1 MLEAP
6 ANHRAS
12 EPWLRGWGESLLVR
26 LRAECGLE
34 GWGVAETQP
43 AVGRAIVEARP
54 HASFADGEMASLG
67 GIAERVIGLSAAA
80 PAPLWRAV
88 YDATLLFGR
97 RGAVLQALSAVDL
110 ACADL
115 LGRYLGVGV
124 STLLGGRYRDT
135 VPAYASM
142 VLPNDV
148 AQAGALG
155 RHVGAAGFGAV
166 KLGWG
171 AFSADDARVLEL
183 IEAVLSEL
191 PAGCRVA
198 FDPGY
203 ERRRSPS
210 ETLRLVRALSRY
222 EPLWVEE
229 PCHPDDLEGYARLAA
244 RVDVPIAAGEAS
256 ATAGE
261 FAQLVEAG
269 VEVLQPDLSRCGG
282 FTVARQVAALAELGN
297 RRVVPHAWQND
308 LLLAATLG
316 FCASLPQ
323 PTWAEVCVADTPLRE
338 ISEPRLALSEGAL
351 AVPDLPGLGVTPDPG
366 AVARL
371 RADR

>member
-1 MLEAP
+1 MLHAP
-6 ANHRAS
+6 ASHRAS
-12 EPWLRGWGESLLVR
+12 EPWLRGWGESFLVR

-43 AVGRAIVEARP
+43 AVGRAIVEAR
-54 HASFADGEMASLG
+54 AQSSFADGGMASLG

-80 PAPLWRAV
+80 PTPLWRAV

-97 RGAVLQALSAVDL
+97 RGAVLQVLSAVDL

-124 STLLGGRYRDT
+124 STLLGGRFRDA

-142 VLPNDV
+142 VLPDEV
-148 AQAGALG
+148 AQARALG
-155 RHVGAAGFGAV
+155 RHVTAAGFGAL

-171 AFSADDARVLEL
+171 AFSEDDARALGL

-191 PAGCRVA
+191 PGGFRVA

-210 ETLRLVRALSRY
+210 ETLRLVQALARY

-229 PCHPDDLEGYARLAA
+229 PCHPDDLDGYARLAA

-256 ATAGE
+256 ATADE
-261 FAQLVEAG
+261 FAQLMEAG

-308 LLLAATLG
+308 LLLAATVG
-316 FCASLPQ
+316 YCATLRD
-323 PTWAEVCVADTPLRE
+323 PTWAEVSIADSPLRE
-338 ISEPRLALSEGAL
+338 ICGPRLALSDGAL
-351 AVPDLPGLGVTPDPG
+351 PVPDLPGLGLAPDPG
-366 AVARL
+366 VVARL